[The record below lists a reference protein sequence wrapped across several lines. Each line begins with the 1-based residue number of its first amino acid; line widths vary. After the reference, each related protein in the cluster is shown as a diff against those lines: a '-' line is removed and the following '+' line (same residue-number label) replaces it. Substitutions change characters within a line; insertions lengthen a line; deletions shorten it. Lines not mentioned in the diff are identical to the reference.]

1 MLARFASAS
10 ATAACALAAAAM
22 PVTAVHAQAIKT
34 EPPMQQFTDEEIA
47 AVPVP
52 ETAFDYASVDP
63 DDYEKYF
70 YFHRP
75 DTSFAQAYADILEC
89 DSLGSGINIYMG
101 ADSSSIASAMT
112 QYGVAAGAI
121 GGAIGSV
128 LADAIFGSAE
138 RRKMKRINI
147 RNCMYYKGYDRYGLE
162 KDLWQE
168 FHFEEGNS
176 REEASK
182 REAALLMQARVASG
196 PQPTTEV
203 LVP

>member
-1 MLARFASAS
+1 MKLRNAVLG
-10 ATAACALAAAAM
+10 AAALAVSLHGAAQ
-22 PVTAVHAQAIKT
+22 AQAIKT
-34 EPPMQQFTDEEIA
+34 EPPMKAFTAEEIA
-47 AVPVP
+47 AIPVP
-52 ETAFDYASVDP
+52 ETSFDYASVNP
-63 DDYEKYF
+63 KDYEKYF

-75 DTSFAQAYADILEC
+75 ETSFDEAYADILEC

-121 GGAIGSV
+121 GGLVGSV

-147 RNCMYYKGYDRYGLE
+147 RQCMFYKGYDRFGLE

-168 FHFEEGNS
+168 FHFEEGHG
-176 REEASK
+176 RKDEDE
-182 REAALLMQARVASG
+182 RIAALEMQARVASG
-196 PQPTTEV
+196 PRPTTEV
-203 LVP
+203 LEP